1 LAVGFVVCG
10 LVGTLASIAA
20 APQDK
25 NDATPTF
32 RAGVEAV
39 SFEAF
44 VTDDAGKPVTDLT
57 VDDFEILENKQPQ
70 PITTFASVV
79 IPIES
84 GAGTVATWPVESDTA
99 TNDQPPGR
107 TYVFLLD
114 EVPGDALRT
123 RLFLRQFLE
132 RYFNP
137 HDIGA
142 VLLAGRGLVR
152 DGQTF
157 TGNKRLL
164 LTAIDKF
171 SGGFPGGHPTGFG
184 GSLPY
189 DVRQRLGTL
198 RDVTESLTT
207 IPGRKT
213 VLYFTSEIGFDFF
226 SVVDYHGESLTPG
239 AYDGHAMLS
248 AATRANVVFYPI
260 NPAGLT
266 PEGIKLEDKM
276 DLTALATAT
285 GGFALQDSNSF
296 MQTFERVQRESSAY
310 YMLGFNSAYTKRDGR
325 MVHVDVKVNRPGLHV
340 RAREGYVAPL
350 GKAKPVTAN
359 ESPALEA
366 MASPVSVSG
375 LSMKV
380 TATPYRSRTKGAAV
394 SLVIEID
401 PDTLSLTD
409 RNGVRTGTIEV
420 TYTATDTAKR
430 AYPGGRHTF
439 PVSLTPQ
446 AYENARRY
454 GLRVVSTLSLP
465 KEEIE
470 LRVAAASG
478 ARTGNVVHHFVVPDF
493 ADGRLTM
500 SGVSLSTAA
509 MAGTPTLRPHAGPL
523 SPAKGVKCT
532 PPRCVVPLS
541 ADSPSGEQPV
551 ASLDAPPVAR
561 RVFDTNEE
569 LLLFAETYE
578 NGRTAPHRVTMTAT
592 LESTAHQTR
601 ALASETRT
609 LPADPK
615 GPARTPFTLK
625 ASLRDVPPGQYQ
637 LHVETTS
644 DADKDLAASRAIP
657 IEVREPS
664 TSPTVY

>member
-1 LAVGFVVCG
+1 MLDPLFKSALARRLAVVVLCEVVGSLTFV
-10 LVGTLASIAA
+10 AA
-20 APQDK
+20 APQEK
-25 NDATPTF
+25 NDTTPTF

-84 GAGTVATWPVESDTA
+84 GAGNVATWPVESDTA

-114 EVPGDALRT
+114 EVCPADALRT

-157 TGNKRLL
+157 TGNKHLL

-171 SGGFPGGHPTGFG
+171 SGGFQGGVSVCAPSPAIAGA
-184 GSLPY
+184 SLPY
-189 DVRQRLGTL
+189 EVRQRLGTL
-198 RDVTESLTT
+198 RDVTESLAV

-213 VLYFTSEIGFDFF
+213 VLYFTMEIGFDFL

-248 AATRANVVFYPI
+248 AATRANVVLYPI
-260 NPAGLT
+260 NPMGLT
-266 PEGIKLEDKM
+266 PAPIPIETKM

-325 MVHVDVKVNRPGLHV
+325 MVHVDVKVKRPGLHV

-350 GKAKPVTAN
+350 GKAKPVAPN

-366 MASPVSVSG
+366 MASPVTISG
-375 LSMKV
+375 VSMKV
-380 TATPYRSRTKGAAV
+380 NATPYRSRMKGAAV
-394 SLVIEID
+394 SLVIEMD
-401 PDTLSLTD
+401 PDTLSLKD
-409 RNGVRTGTIEV
+409 QNGTRTGTVEV

-439 PVSLTPQ
+439 PVSLTPE

-465 KEEIE
+465 KEAIE

-478 ARTGNVVHHFVVPDF
+478 ARTGNVVHHFIVPDF
-493 ADGRLTM
+493 SDGRLTM
-500 SGVSLSTAA
+500 RGVSVSTAA
-509 MAGTPTLRPHAGPL
+509 MNDTPTLRPPAGSITPV
-523 SPAKGVKCT
+523 KGVKCT

-541 ADSPSGEQPV
+541 AQAPSGEQPV
-551 ASLDAPPVAR
+551 AALDAPPVAR
-561 RVFDTNEE
+561 RVFDTNED
-569 LLLFAETYE
+569 LCCLRRHM
-578 NGRTAPHRVTMTAT
+578 RTAAPRRIA
-592 LESTAHQTR
+592 
-601 ALASETRT
+601 
-609 LPADPK
+609 
-615 GPARTPFTLK
+615 
-625 ASLRDVPPGQYQ
+625 
-637 LHVETTS
+637 
-644 DADKDLAASRAIP
+644 
-657 IEVREPS
+657 
-664 TSPTVY
+664 